1 MSRMWMIG
9 AMLVAVLAVPAATWA
24 HGGHAHNVL
33 GTIESV
39 QGERVEVKGTDG
51 KVVMVMLDDN
61 TVITRGSTKLDAT
74 ALTAGER
81 VSVDYMQ
88 ERNMNMAKAIK
99 LGTAS
104 TARR

>member
-1 MSRMWMIG
+1 MSRMWMI
-9 AMLVAVLAVPAATWA
+9 AATLAAVLAIPAATWA
-24 HGGHAHNVL
+24 HGGHAHNVF

-39 QGERVEVKGTDG
+39 KGEHVEVKGTDG
-51 KVVMVMLDDN
+51 KLVTVMLDAK

-74 ALTAGER
+74 ALKAGER

-88 ERNMNMAKAIK
+88 ERKMNMAKTIK

-104 TARR
+104 TARK